1 LLRLVPAL
9 GVLRGYGPAAA
20 RADLLAGLTVAAVA
34 VPQAMAYAMVA
45 GLAPEYGLYTAIMMT
60 AVGALFSS
68 SRQLVNGP
76 TNAIS
81 IALLSA
87 LSVIEPER
95 RVEAAILL
103 AFLVGS
109 IQLGITLLRLGDLTR
124 YISHS
129 VIVGFTLGAGTL
141 LVLDQLK
148 NLVGMRGTGGV
159 HDHFLVRFWRTLA
172 EGGGMHPETAA
183 IGLGTVAA
191 VVGLRWLKARLG
203 WQLLPDLLLVV
214 VAMAVLV
221 VLLDLEER
229 GVAVIGEIPATLP
242 SFQAPTIGLAM
253 VQQLSTGAFAIAVL
267 GLLEAIAMAKAL
279 AARSHQKLDMNQL
292 CLSEGVANF
301 TGSFFL
307 SFPGSG
313 SLTRSAINQQ
323 AGAVTQWSGVWSA
336 VAVGLIVLLF
346 APYARSV
353 PRAALAGILV
363 VSAYRMIDW
372 RALAYHL
379 RMTRFDAAI
388 VGVTAVSAVA
398 ISIEF
403 CVLIG
408 IFMSFL
414 LTVPR
419 AGRMLL
425 TEFVISPEGR
435 IQERLPEDR
444 PCPRIL
450 VFGLEGELFFG
461 SSAALESHFEAIED
475 RIEERT
481 AVVVLRVKRARN
493 PDAVGV
499 ALLEHFVERVEAR
512 GVKVVLGG
520 VRSELAQKLGRT
532 DLARRL
538 AGRIFRE
545 QPVRQTSTL
554 LAIRHAYAL
563 LDELCPDCPRRGER
577 GGDLALHYVV

>member
-1 LLRLVPAL
+1 
-9 GVLRGYGPAAA
+9 
-20 RADLLAGLTVAAVA
+20 VA
-34 VPQAMAYAMVA
+34 VPQAMAYALVA
-45 GLAPEYGLYTAIMMT
+45 GLPPEHGLYTAIVMT
-60 AVGALFSS
+60 AVGAVFDS
-68 SRQLVNGP
+68 SRQLINGP

-81 IALLSA
+81 IAILSA
-87 LSVIEPER
+87 ISSVDPER
-95 RVEAAILL
+95 RLEAAILL

-148 NLVGMRGTGGV
+148 NLIGLRAAGGV
-159 HDHFLVRFWRTLA
+159 HDHFLERFWRTLT
-172 EGGGMHPETAA
+172 EGGGGHAETAA
-183 IGLGTVAA
+183 IGVGTVAA
-191 VVGLRWLKARLG
+191 VVALRWLKARAG

-214 VAMAVLV
+214 MAMALLV
-221 VLLDLEER
+221 GAFGLDER
-229 GVAVIGEIPATLP
+229 GVAVVGEIPAVLP
-242 SFQAPTIGLAM
+242 SFQPPALDLGLA
-253 VQQLSTGAFAIAVL
+253 QQLSTGAFAIAVL
-267 GLLEAIAMAKAL
+267 GLLEAIAMAKAI
-279 AARSHQKLDMNQL
+279 AARTRQKLDMNQQ
-292 CLSEGVANF
+292 CLSEGLANF
-301 TGSFFL
+301 TGSFFQC
-307 SFPGSG
+307 FPGSG

-323 AGAVTQWSGVWSA
+323 AGAATQWSGVWSA
-336 VAVGLIVLLF
+336 LAVAGIVLLF
-346 APYARSV
+346 APYARFI

-363 VSAYRMIDW
+363 VSAYKMIDW

-388 VGVTAVSAVA
+388 VAVTAVSAVA
-398 ISIEF
+398 ISVEF

-425 TEFVISPEGR
+425 TEFVISPEGQ
-435 IQERLPEDR
+435 IHERLPDDR
-444 PCPRIL
+444 PCPRVL
-450 VFGLEGELFFG
+450 VFGIEGELFFG
-461 SSAALESHFEAIED
+461 ASTALEAHFARIED

-499 ALLEHFVERVEAR
+499 SALEHFVERVEAR
-512 GVKVVLGG
+512 GVQLVLCG
-520 VRSELAQKLGRT
+520 VRSELAQKLERSH
-532 DLARRL
+532 LARHL
-538 AGRIFRE
+538 AGRVFRE

-554 LAIRHAYAL
+554 MAIRYAYGL
-563 LDELCPDCPRRGER
+563 LEERCPDCPRREQR
-577 GGDLALHYVV
+577 SGDWALHYVI